1 MDSINRGNDV
11 DLLQTFSLQHPGSS
25 SGTPQHLLAA
35 LEACETLNELLRTLT
50 SRSHSSQTSLQ
61 SFITDFGAESQHMN
75 LSREPITNRARGQ
88 KQRRSSWLRLFE
100 LARLR
105 LLSLAEPR
113 GCS

>member
-1 MDSINRGNDV
+1 MLNVSVIAAVLLGKSSLTLLMAQRRGKFH
-11 DLLQTFSLQHPGSS
+11 LSLSLFLS
-25 SGTPQHLLAA
+25 
-35 LEACETLNELLRTLT
+35 RTLT